1 MQPDYRKHE
10 AIITDFLKELNKETD
25 AFILKGGTALRQC
38 YGLDRFSED
47 IDLDSSAKN
56 IILFARK
63 YCRQNGFELREAKNT
78 DMVKRVFITY
88 ASDVKGLKVEVSYR
102 RKHIFEEEIVR
113 KNGITVYSIDRLAS
127 MKAAAYIARDK
138 IRDLYDI
145 TFICNHYFDMLSDTT
160 KNLLRDSFEQKGL
173 ENFDYLIQTG
183 QDPLIDNGK
192 LAEDFLVTLDKLE
205 ILYEERDKEREMG
218 QAD

>member
-25 AFILKGGTALRQC
+25 AFVLKGGTALRQC

-47 IDLDSSAKN
+47 IDLDASVKN

-78 DMVKRVFITY
+78 DTVKRVFITY
-88 ASDVKGLKVEVSYR
+88 ASDAKGLKVEVSYR
-102 RKHIFEEEIVR
+102 RKNISEEEIVR

-173 ENFDYLIQTG
+173 E
-183 QDPLIDNGK
+183 
-192 LAEDFLVTLDKLE
+192 
-205 ILYEERDKEREMG
+205 R
-218 QAD
+218 